1 MPDSFDYIIIGA
13 GSAGSVL
20 ANRLSDSPSTVCLL
34 EAGPRDRNPFIHIPA
49 GFIKTLANPKVNW
62 LYETEPAPGTA
73 GRRIAT
79 PRGKTLGGSS
89 SINGHIYNRGQRLDF
104 DTWAQ
109 MGNRGWSYTDVL
121 PYFQRSE
128 RRIGPGDD
136 TYRGRKGELVV
147 TDIDKPD
154 PICDAFIDGVV
165 NMGIPRAPDY
175 NGARQEGVG
184 YFQRTIHK
192 GRRMSAA
199 RAFLYPARGRKNLD
213 IRTEVRVTRIIF
225 EGRRAVGVEYQRGG
239 KRHELRAN
247 KEVLLAAGA
256 IASPQ
261 ILQVSGIGNPAHL
274 NRIGVPVL
282 QPLQGVGENLSD
294 HFGVRLAARVR
305 NARTLNERTRG
316 LALAGESATDLLLR
330 KGVLAQSPGVA
341 LALCKSRPALEHPD
355 LQVIFAPASY
365 KEDAAYQ
372 LDDFPGMT
380 IGSWPM
386 RPESRGFVR
395 ARSADTGDKP
405 EIQPN
410 YLEAEADQR
419 LIVESTKLARRMIRT
434 PELAHWFES
443 ETTPG
448 EAVQSDDELL
458 AYAREHGTTIFHLM
472 GSCKMGPAHDSGAVV
487 SDELKVHGIEGL
499 RVIDASVIPTS
510 HSANTNAATIMI
522 AEKAADMILGKAPLP
537 PATLPRHHA
546 DGADN
551 ALV

>member
-1 MPDSFDYIIIGA
+1 MRDAFDYIIIGA

-34 EAGPRDRNPFIHIPA
+34 EAGPRDLNPFIHIPA
-49 GFIKTLANPKVNW
+49 GFIKTLVNPRVNW

-109 MGNRGWSYTDVL
+109 MGNRGWSYADVL
-121 PYFQRSE
+121 PYFKRSE
-128 RRIGPGDD
+128 RRIGDGDD
-136 TYRGRKGELVV
+136 NYRGRDGELAI
-147 TDIDKPD
+147 TDIDNAD

-165 NMGIPRAPDY
+165 NMGIPRSADY
-175 NGARQEGVG
+175 NGAVQEGVG
-184 YFQRTIHK
+184 YFQRTIYK

-199 RAFLYPARGRKNLD
+199 RAFLYPARSRKNLD
-213 IRTEVRVTRIIF
+213 IRTEVQVTRILF
-225 EGRRAVGVEYQRGG
+225 EDRRAIGVEYRRGG
-239 KRHELRAN
+239 KLHEVRAN
-247 KEVLLAAGA
+247 KEVLLSAGA

-261 ILQVSGIGNPAHL
+261 ILQVSGIGNPTHL
-274 NRIGVPVL
+274 SEIGAPVL
-282 QPLQGVGENLSD
+282 QALGGVGENLSD
-294 HFGVRLAARVR
+294 HYGVRLAARVR

-316 LALAGESATDLLLR
+316 LALAGEVAKYLIAR

-341 LALCKSRPALEHPD
+341 LALCKSRPSLEQPD

-395 ARSADTGDKP
+395 ARSAETGDKP

-419 LIVESTKLARRMIRT
+419 LIVESTRLARQMIRT

-448 EAVQSDDELL
+448 DKLQSDDELL
-458 AYAREHGTTIFHLM
+458 GYAREHGTTIFHLM
-472 GSCKMGPAHDSGAVV
+472 GSCKMGPVHDTGAVV
-487 SDELKVHGIEGL
+487 SDELKVHGIDGL

-522 AEKAADMILGKAPLP
+522 AEKAADMILGKAPL
-537 PATLPRHHA
+537 ASANIGETET
-546 DGADN
+546 DD

>member
-1 MPDSFDYIIIGA
+1 MADSFDYIIIGA

-20 ANRLSDSPSTVCLL
+20 ANRLTTGPATVALL
-34 EAGPRDRNPFIHIPA
+34 EAGPPDRNPFIHIPA
-49 GFIKTLANPKVNW
+49 GFIKTLVNPRVNW
-62 LYETEPAPGTA
+62 LYDTEPAEGTA

-109 MGNRGWSYTDVL
+109 MGNRGWGYTDVL

-128 RRIGPGDD
+128 CRIGDGDD
-136 TYRGRKGELVV
+136 AYRGREGELVV
-147 TDIDKPD
+147 TDIEKPD
-154 PICDAFIDGVV
+154 PICDAFIDGVA
-165 NMGIPRAPDY
+165 NMGIPRARDY
-175 NGARQEGVG
+175 NGAVQEGVG

-199 RAFLYPARGRKNLD
+199 RAFLNPARGRTNLD
-213 IRTEVRVTRIIF
+213 IRTGVHVTRILF
-225 EGRRAVGVEYQRGG
+225 EGRRAVGVEYRRGG
-239 KRHELRAN
+239 QIHELRAN
-247 KEVLLAAGA
+247 REVLLAAGA

-261 ILQVSGIGNPAHL
+261 LLQVSGIGDPAHL
-274 NRIGVPVL
+274 NGIGVPVL
-282 QPLQGVGENLSD
+282 HALTGVGENLSD
-294 HFGVRLAARVR
+294 HYGVRLAARVR

-316 LALAGESATDLLLR
+316 LALAGEVAKYLLFR
-330 KGVLAQSPGVA
+330 KGVLAQSPGVT
-341 LALCKSRPALEHPD
+341 LALCKSRPALEQPD

-365 KEDAAYQ
+365 KEDAAYK

-386 RPESRGFVR
+386 RPESRGHVR

-410 YLEAEADQR
+410 YLAAEADQR

-434 PELAHWFES
+434 PELAHWFER
-443 ETTPG
+443 ENTPG
-448 EAVQSDDELL
+448 DAVQSDDELL

-472 GSCKMGPAHDSGAVV
+472 GSCKMGPAHDSQAVV
-487 SDELKVHGIEGL
+487 SDTLHVHGIEGL

-522 AEKAADMILGKAPLP
+522 AEKASDMILGKAPLP
-537 PATLPRHHA
+537 PAAVPVSQTE
-546 DGADN
+546 
-551 ALV
+551 